1 MAPRF
6 VTQPEDFST
15 GGKTIEQ
22 YVGGPDAPLSVARM
36 VAPAGWSEPGQTPE
50 FEETTLVISG
60 ALNVE
65 HEGGVI
71 EVGAGQAVTTRPGE
85 WVRYSTSEPCTYV
98 SVCAPAFSEATVHR
112 DG

>member
-6 VTQPEDFST
+6 VAQPEDFST

-50 FEETTLVISG
+50 FDETTVVLTG
-60 ALNVE
+60 TLTVE
-65 HEGGVI
+65 HAGGSLRVA
-71 EVGAGQAVTTRPGE
+71 AGQAVTTPRGE
-85 WVRYSTSEPCTYV
+85 WVRYSTDEPCTYV